1 MTATT
6 VEHPGPLLPGAPRFR
21 LDLPD
26 GWHAAPAP
34 RALAV
39 ARPAVDVPGFQP
51 NLTVTAD
58 LVPAGTTAAQ
68 VLDAMLAQYPGTR
81 QPQPPAGAITGDDA
95 PDSDAP
101 DGDAPDGTARAT
113 LVRAH
118 GTGTVH
124 QRVDVHLAPR
134 PCPAA
139 TGTPSRSCRAG
150 PPRPPP
156 TCATRSPPRT
166 PPSGSAPPT
175 RPRPDRD
182 RQSHPP
188 AQGARS
194 GHAPKENDHE
204 QRPRHGHR
212 RRP

>member
-1 MTATT
+1 MSATT

-81 QPQPPAGAITGDDA
+81 QPADGSTGDDA
-95 PDSDAP
+95 PGGDDAP
-101 DGDAPDGTARAT
+101 EGTARAT

-124 QRVDVHLAPR
+124 QRVDVHLDPTPVPGDHRHAVTVVSSWSGTTPTDLRDALAAAHTSVRLGAADPAP
-134 PCPAA
+134 A
-139 TGTPSRSCRAG
+139 
-150 PPRPPP
+150 
-156 TCATRSPPRT
+156 
-166 PPSGSAPPT
+166 
-175 RPRPDRD
+175 
-182 RQSHPP
+182 
-188 AQGARS
+188 
-194 GHAPKENDHE
+194 
-204 QRPRHGHR
+204 
-212 RRP
+212 

>member
-68 VLDAMLAQYPGTR
+68 VLDAMLAHYPGTR
-81 QPQPPAGAITGDDA
+81 QPEPPTGGSTGDDA
-95 PDSDAP
+95 PDS
-101 DGDAPDGTARAT
+101 DAPDGTARAT

-124 QRVDVHLAPR
+124 QRVDVHVDP
-134 PCPAA
+134 
-139 TGTPSRSCRAG
+139 TPVPG
-150 PPRPPP
+150 
-156 TCATRSPPRT
+156 
-166 PPSGSAPPT
+166 
-175 RPRPDRD
+175 
-182 RQSHPP
+182 
-188 AQGARS
+188 
-194 GHAPKENDHE
+194 
-204 QRPRHGHR
+204 GHR
-212 RRP
+212 HAVTVVSSWSATTPTDLRDALAAAHTSVRLGAADPAPA

>member
-81 QPQPPAGAITGDDA
+81 HAVPPVDASTGDGAGD
-95 PDSDAP
+95 
-101 DGDAPDGTARAT
+101 DAPDGTARAV

-124 QRVDVHLAPR
+124 QRVDVHVDP
-134 PCPAA
+134 
-139 TGTPSRSCRAG
+139 TPVPG
-150 PPRPPP
+150 
-156 TCATRSPPRT
+156 
-166 PPSGSAPPT
+166 
-175 RPRPDRD
+175 
-182 RQSHPP
+182 
-188 AQGARS
+188 
-194 GHAPKENDHE
+194 
-204 QRPRHGHR
+204 GHR
-212 RRP
+212 HAVTVVSSWSATTPTDLRDALAAAHTSVRLGAADPAPA